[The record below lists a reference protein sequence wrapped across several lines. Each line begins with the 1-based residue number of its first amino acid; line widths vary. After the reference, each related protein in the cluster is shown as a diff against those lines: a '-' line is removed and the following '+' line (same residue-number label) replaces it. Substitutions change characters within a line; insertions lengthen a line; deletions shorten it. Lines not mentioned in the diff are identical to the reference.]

1 MPKRDDIIQ
10 KIRALASSKYPDAE
24 VYLFGSRAREDA
36 KPLSDWDLL
45 ILLNV
50 KNVSFSLETSIM
62 DEFYEIE
69 LETGAVASPLIYS
82 REAWLDRYN
91 CTPLFENIKSEGVR
105 LR

>member
-1 MPKRDDIIQ
+1 MVKQDQTVQ
-10 KIRALASSKYPDAE
+10 KIVALTSHRYPDAE
-24 VYLFGSRAREDA
+24 VYLYGSRARNEA

-50 KNVSFSLETSIM
+50 SEVPFALETKIM

-69 LETGAVASPLIYS
+69 LETGEIVSPLIYPK
-82 REAWLDRYN
+82 EVWFNHYHQ
-91 CTPLFENIKSEGVR
+91 TPLFENIKKEGIR